1 MREPLSHPGVIP
13 PAVKCPAAF
22 SVSIPGIAHFNN
34 VIEEYRPGISLP
46 RPTAFFAP
54 TPGTARFNNSTEKY
68 RPDISHPQ
76 AVPRPGSFFAPAPA
90 PGTALFNNITEK
102 YRSPLY
108 RRLMGGESHA

>member
-1 MREPLSHPGVIP
+1 MREPLSHPY
-13 PAVKCPAAF
+13 AK
-22 SVSIPGIAHFNN
+22 N
-34 VIEEYRPGISLP
+34 

-54 TPGTARFNNSTEKY
+54 APATARFNNSIEKY
-68 RPDISHPQ
+68 RPGISHPY
-76 AVPRPGSFFAPAPA
+76 AKNRPAAFSAPA